1 MRPIDGD
8 ALLETVEDHVTTVS
22 CCPTVDWS
30 MGKTQ
35 MKKQIIEDICNAQT
49 IGGWISVKDR
59 LPEQAGY
66 RCLVSAEY
74 GDGKHTVFTAFT
86 GYGEPG
92 WWTYESVYMEKVRES
107 DNRVH
112 HNYHIT
118 HWMPMPEAEK
128 DGDA

>member
-1 MRPIDGD
+1 MRVIDAD
-8 ALLETVEDHVTTVS
+8 ALLEETKKYAYPSDMTTTVAIGIAE
-22 CCPTVDWS
+22 TWI
-30 MGKTQ
+30 K
-35 MKKQIIEDICNAQT
+35 NAPT

-74 GDGKHTVFTAFT
+74 GDGKRTVFTAFT

-92 WWTYESVYMEKVRES
+92 WWTYEAVYMEKVRES

-118 HWMPMPEAEK
+118 HWMPLPSVEGL
-128 DGDA
+128 DGT